1 MQKLLS
7 LKNWFIQ
14 SSLLIKIIFLV
25 IILGVGYLGYTKFV
39 KKSSTTQSQYQ
50 TATAEKG
57 TIVVTVSSSGSVS
70 SANSGSVTTQA
81 SGVVTKILVK
91 NGQQVK
97 TGQQIATFDLDQ
109 TSKQKYAAATASYQS
124 AKNNLA
130 SAQSQLYTLQSQMF
144 VANQKFVTG
153 AGSETAGDSTAD
165 PNYIEQNAD
174 WLAAEQ
180 KYIQQQSVI
189 AQAQTSVSAAAL
201 ALQQVSPTV
210 TAPISGTVTG
220 LSLQIGSVLGS
231 ASDSNGNSTAQKIA
245 SIQTTA
251 APTVTVNLTQVDIPT
266 IKVGDKATLTFDAF
280 SDKTYTGEVVSIDTI
295 GSVSSGVTTYPAVIK
310 LDTASS
316 DIFSNMTA
324 TANIITNSKADVLL
338 VPSSAVTTLNGEST
352 VRILKNG
359 EVSQVPVT
367 TGLSSSTQVEIDSGL
382 SEGDTVITGSAA
394 SATGASS
401 VSTTTSPF
409 STFGGARSGGAAR
422 GNVTFVRGG

>member
-1 MQKLLS
+1 MKMLQS
-7 LKNWFIQ
+7 LKNWFIN
-14 SSLLIKIIFLV
+14 SSLTIKVILLV
-25 IILGVGYLGYTKFV
+25 IILGIGYFGYTNFV
-39 KKSSTTQSQYQ
+39 KKSATTQSQYQ
-50 TATAEKG
+50 TATVEKG
-57 TIVVTVSSSGSVS
+57 SIIVTVTSSGSVS

-81 SGVVTKILVK
+81 SGVVTKILVQ

-130 SAQSQLYTLQSQMF
+130 SAQSQLYTLQSAMF

-153 AGSETAGDSTAD
+153 AGSETAGDSTSD

-174 WLAAEQ
+174 WLAAEA
-180 KYIQQQSVI
+180 KYTQQQSVI
-189 AQAQTSVSAAAL
+189 AQAQTSLNAAAL

-220 LSLQIGSVLGS
+220 LSLQVGSVLGS
-231 ASDSNGNSTAQKIA
+231 VADSNGNSTAQKIA
-245 SIQTTA
+245 SVQTTA

-280 SDKTYTGEVVSIDTI
+280 ADKTFTGQIVSIDTI

-324 TANIITNSKADVLL
+324 TANIITDSKDDVLL
-338 VPSSAVTTLNGEST
+338 VPTSAVTTSNGEST
-352 VRILKNG
+352 VRVLKNG
-359 EVSQVPVT
+359 QVSIVPVT

-382 SEGDTVITGSAA
+382 NEGDTVVTGTTA
-394 SATGASS
+394 ATGTSA

-409 STFGGARSGGAAR
+409 STLGGGRGAVGGA
-422 GNVTFVRGG
+422 VTFTRAR